1 METPLFCES
10 LTKEYG
16 EKRAVDSVT
25 MNLERGSVLALVGPN
40 GAGKTTWI
48 KLVSGLL
55 PPTSGTAKICGIDIQ
70 ENPRQAHEK
79 IGYLPDFFGLYDDL
93 SAEEYLSYFAY
104 CYGVEKCKHKTRIAE
119 TLEFLSLS
127 DLAQKQIR
135 FLSRGQKQRV
145 AIGRAILHDPELL
158 LLDEPAAGLDP
169 EARSEFNSLIKKL
182 ARSGKTIVVSSHILS
197 ELEEYSTH
205 VAIFGDGKLIR
216 FGQLGELAGRVEVS
230 QRKIRIRIKEG
241 AEELSR
247 FLKNKGFQFEED
259 LNKDFWIDFT
269 AASDLNGAAALL
281 LKEIVNKQIK
291 IFHFELIEKRV
302 EDIYLNTV
310 KASRKQE
317 NKNA

>member
-1 METPLFCES
+1 M
-10 LTKEYG
+10 
-16 EKRAVDSVT
+16 
-25 MNLERGSVLALVGPN
+25 
-40 GAGKTTWI
+40 
-48 KLVSGLL
+48 
-55 PPTSGTAKICGIDIQ
+55 
-70 ENPRQAHEK
+70 
-79 IGYLPDFFGLYDDL
+79 YDDL

-310 KASRKQE
+310 KASRKLE